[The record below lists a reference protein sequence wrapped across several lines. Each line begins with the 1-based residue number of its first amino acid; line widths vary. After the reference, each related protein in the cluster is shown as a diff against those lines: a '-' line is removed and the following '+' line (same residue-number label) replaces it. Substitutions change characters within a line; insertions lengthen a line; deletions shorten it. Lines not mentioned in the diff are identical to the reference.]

1 MNNTDNLFDFDD
13 LLITPTPMSD
23 ISSRKEI
30 NPKHSDGFYP
40 LMTAP
45 MDTVISE
52 DNWTLFRDS
61 GIVPVFPRTHK
72 IQMGF
77 KDDVYYSYNNFLSYG
92 LKDFNDLFIENT
104 LDIFVDHKVY
114 ALIDVAN
121 GHMKSLYDMAKIA
134 KEKYGDK
141 LVLMVGNV
149 ANPKTFMEYCD
160 IKVDYVR
167 IGIGN
172 GNGCLTTVQTGVG
185 YPMASLIE
193 ECSDVKKYMGFKN
206 TKIVAD
212 GGFKKYSDV
221 IKGLALGADYIMLG
235 SILNKC
241 LESSGETT
249 KIIDTLGNHEVINQY
264 SEESRKMFDIDIPLY
279 KNFRG
284 MSTKEVQKSWG
295 RDDLKTSEGVVRTHK
310 VEYTIEGW
318 IQNFDHYLRSA
329 MSYTGKKELHDFIGG
344 VDLNFITQNSF
355 RRFDK

>member
-1 MNNTDNLFDFDD
+1 MNNIETLFDFDD
-13 LLITPTPMSD
+13 LLIQPTHISD
-23 ISSRKEI
+23 ISSRKEV
-30 NPKHSDGFYP
+30 NPKYENGYYP

-45 MDTVISE
+45 MDTVICGKNFE
-52 DNWTLFRDS
+52 LYKQN
-61 GIVPVFPRTHK
+61 GVMPVFPRTFQNESGYNK
-72 IQMGF
+72 ET
-77 KDDVYYSYNNFLSYG
+77 YYSYSHFFSYG
-92 LKDFNDLFIENT
+92 LNDFNELFLNNT
-104 LDIFVDHKVY
+104 VEIFDGLKIY
-114 ALIDVAN
+114 ALIDIAN
-121 GHMKSLYDMAKIA
+121 GHMKSLYDMAKSA

-149 ANPKTFMEYCD
+149 ANPRTFFEYCE
-160 IKVDYVR
+160 INVDYVR

-193 ECSDVKKYMGFKN
+193 ECSDVKKHMNYPN
-206 TKIVAD
+206 VNIVAD

-235 SILNKC
+235 SIFNKA
-241 LESSGETT
+241 LESSGETRQ
-249 KIIDTLGNHEVINQY
+249 KSYVGGDIVDQY
-264 SEESRKMFDIDIPLY
+264 SEETKKMFECDIPLV
-279 KNFRG
+279 KIFRG

-295 RDDLKTSEGVVRTHK
+295 RDDLKTSEGVVRHHS
-310 VEYTIEGW
+310 VEYTLEGW

-329 MSYTGKKELHDFIGG
+329 MSYTGKKELRDFIGG